1 MPAQETFLTRQ
12 AGSRKVEVIKTYDES
27 FAREAFGEMD
37 YQALERLWNALKPED
52 VYDAEGLPSDTK

>member
-1 MPAQETFLTRQ
+1 MPTQETFFTQQ

-37 YQALERLWNALKPED
+37 EGALRHLWNALKPED
-52 VYDAEGLPSDTK
+52 LYEADELPKLR